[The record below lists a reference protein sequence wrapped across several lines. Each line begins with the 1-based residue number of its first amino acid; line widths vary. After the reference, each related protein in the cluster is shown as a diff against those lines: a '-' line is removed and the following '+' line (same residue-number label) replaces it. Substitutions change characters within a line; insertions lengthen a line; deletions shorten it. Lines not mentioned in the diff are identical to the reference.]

1 MTAQLH
7 SLLWR
12 DKEIDR
18 LFSSQSEVAAML
30 AFEAALANAQARCGL
45 ISRDAAESIASLC
58 ATFTPG
64 MELLEEGIRRDGM
77 AVPELIRQLRSQ
89 LPEHFREAL
98 HLRST
103 SQDVIDTALTMRLRD
118 VLKIFKERLH
128 RTVVQLDDLE
138 RRDGKI
144 PQMGRTRMQ
153 RALPLIVADRI
164 AAWRTP
170 LVRHQARLAELRPH
184 LLVIQCGGPIGIDI
198 GPWLSELA
206 KTLGLGVPSRSWHT
220 ARDGLAEFAS
230 WLSLVSGT
238 LGKIGQDVAMMAQNE
253 IGETVLAG
261 GGKSSAMHHK
271 SNPVQAELLV
281 ALARF
286 NATQLSGLHQALIHE
301 QERSG
306 AAWTLEWM
314 VLPGMISACGASII
328 HASNMLNALAL
339 KSGPFSDAS
348 QR

>member
-1 MTAQLH
+1 
-7 SLLWR
+7 
-12 DKEIDR
+12 
-18 LFSSQSEVAAML
+18 
-30 AFEAALANAQARCGL
+30 
-45 ISRDAAESIASLC
+45 
-58 ATFTPG
+58 
-64 MELLEEGIRRDGM
+64 
-77 AVPELIRQLRSQ
+77 
-89 LPEHFREAL
+89 
-98 HLRST
+98 
-103 SQDVIDTALTMRLRD
+103 MRLRD
-118 VLKIFKERLH
+118 VLRIFEERLH
-128 RTVVQLDDLE
+128 RTVVHLYDLE

-164 AAWRTP
+164 AAWRTR
-170 LVRHQARLAELRPH
+170 LVRHQARLAELRPR

-206 KTLGLGVPSRSWHT
+206 KTLGLGVASRSWHT

-238 LGKIGQDVAMMAQNE
+238 LGKIGQDVAVMAQNE

-286 NATQLSGLHQALIHE
+286 NASQLSGLHQALI
-301 QERSG
+301 QSRS
-306 AAWTLEWM
+306 
-314 VLPGMISACGASII
+314 VP
-328 HASNMLNALAL
+328 ALHGCWNGW
-339 KSGPFSDAS
+339 SCQG
-348 QR
+348 